1 MANKVM
7 NYENIKMYPPQ
18 RTHTRYSLIKD
29 GAKMLIVVGFNP
41 STADDTKIDA
51 TMRFVLGIAEFN
63 EYDGFAMVNLYPLRS
78 TNPDDLPLNA
88 DEELIKENFSHID
101 SILEEYPT
109 ADILLAYGN
118 LVNSRPYT
126 KEIARNLLELFNNKS
141 RQIYCL
147 AKLRSGNPKHPL
159 RTPFSTKLQ
168 KFLQ

>member
-1 MANKVM
+1 M

>member
-1 MANKVM
+1 M

-41 STADDTKIDA
+41 STADDTKIDT

-63 EYDGFAMVNLYPLRS
+63 EYHGFAMVNLYPLRS